1 MLNSTFNNAEAAAE
15 KTPVFEEKPTTL
27 DPKKAAVA
35 AAIARAKAKKA
46 AQSPIDQAEQNQAA
60 EASNAVLNSTF
71 NNAEAAAEKTPAF
84 EEKPTTLDP
93 KKAAVAAAIARAKAK
108 KAAQSPTVQ
117 AEQNQ
122 AAEASNAVLNS
133 TFNNAEAAAEKTP
146 AFEEKPTTLDPKK
159 AAVAAA
165 IARAKAKKAAQTQQK
180 LDESQE

>member
-27 DPKKAAVA
+27 DPKKAV
-35 AAIARAKAKKA
+35 
-46 AQSPIDQAEQNQAA
+46 
-60 EASNAVLNSTF
+60 
-71 NNAEAAAEKTPAF
+71 
-84 EEKPTTLDP
+84 
-93 KKAAVAAAIARAKAK
+93 VAAAIARAKAK

-146 AFEEKPTTLDPKK
+146 TFEEKPTTLDPKK